1 MTTDFPISAVDPIDS
16 SPPHVGRN
24 LAGCYQLSCVPYRTI
39 VNISLAPR
47 LASVSQQGGRG
58 AEKDSSKKK
67 RDSVS

>member
-1 MTTDFPISAVDPIDS
+1 MTTDFLISAVDAIDRFS
-16 SPPHVGRN
+16 ATCWEEPCW
-24 LAGCYQLSCVPYRTI
+24 LLSCAPYRTI

-58 AEKDSSKKK
+58 AEKDSVKKK